1 MSHQWGGGVNI
12 RKKGTGI
19 PTIQP
24 TRRIRLRPWISE
36 RYPAVAFAMALTRPK
51 DTRNE
56 RIAAL
61 EAMPNTCEPRRGS
74 SVRSVPTTEP
84 TNAFNDQ
91 EGELFPVSPETG
103 LE

>member
-1 MSHQWGGGVNI
+1 MRHEWGAGANI
-12 RKKGTGI
+12 RKIGTGI

-24 TRRIRLRPWISE
+24 TRSIRLRRCRSE
-36 RYPAVAFAMALTRPK
+36 RYRAVAFAMALTSPK

-61 EAMPNTCEPRRGS
+61 EAMPNTWEPRRGS